1 MPISRF
7 QRDLSDSTVQRNFG
21 VAIGY
26 TIISMKS
33 LLKGLKKLEL
43 DEDKINDDLLNSW
56 EVISEAIQT
65 VMRRYNVPEPYEKLK
80 ELTRGQKINNEM
92 LIEFI
97 ESLEIP
103 ETAKKELISISPSS
117 YIGVAPVLA
126 KKI

>member
-1 MPISRF
+1 M
-7 QRDLSDSTVQRNFG
+7 
-21 VAIGY
+21 
-26 TIISMKS
+26 
-33 LLKGLKKLEL
+33 
-43 DEDKINDDLLNSW
+43 LNSW

-92 LIEFI
+92 LVKFI

-117 YIGVAPVLA
+117 YIGVAPTLA